1 MMQQETKQI
10 RLGFLY
16 PGHAAEDDYPLLAT
30 KAGQEITAL
39 VVHTSQDE
47 DAHRVDALLDLGSLS
62 RLLEGAKVLRDQVVD
77 AVVWACTSGSFV
89 YGWEGARQQVEAIAQ
104 ATGVPASSTSFA
116 FVDATKA
123 LGISKVAVSATYP
136 EDVSNY
142 FRAFLA
148 AGGIEVVHMG
158 YHDILTA
165 EGAGTLGQAQVEEM
179 IRRDDHPSAEAT
191 LLPDTALHSA
201 AWLDRLEEVAG
212 KPVLTANQV
221 SFWKALRLAGDT
233 RRYPGLGSLMRSG

>member
-1 MMQQETKQI
+1 M
-10 RLGFLY
+10 
-16 PGHAAEDDYPLLAT
+16 
-30 KAGQEITAL
+30 
-39 VVHTSQDE
+39 
-47 DAHRVDALLDLGSLS
+47 
-62 RLLEGAKVLRDQVVD
+62 
-77 AVVWACTSGSFV
+77 
-89 YGWEGARQQVEAIAQ
+89 
-104 ATGVPASSTSFA
+104 PASSTPFA
-116 FVDATKA
+116 FVDASRA
-123 LGISKVAVSATYP
+123 LGLSKVAVSATYP

-158 YHDILTA
+158 SHAILTA
-165 EGAGTLGQAQVEEM
+165 EEVGTLGQGQVEGM
-179 IRRDDHPSAEAT
+179 IRRDDHPSAEAI

-233 RRYPGLGSLMRSG
+233 RRYPGLGSLMRLG

>member
-1 MMQQETKQI
+1 MVQRETRQI

-16 PGHAAEDDYPLLAT
+16 PGHAAEDDYPLLAM
-30 KAGQEITAL
+30 KAGQGIVVH

-47 DAHRVDALLDLGSLS
+47 DAHRVDALLDLGSPS
-62 RLLEGAKVLRDQVVD
+62 RLLEGAKVLRDQAVD

-104 ATGVPASSTSFA
+104 ATGMPASSTSFA
-116 FVDATKA
+116 FIDAARA
-123 LGISKVAVSATYP
+123 LGTSKVAVSATYP

-142 FRAFLA
+142 FREFLA

-165 EGAGTLGQAQVEEM
+165 EEAGTLGRAQVEEM
-179 IRRDDHPSAEAT
+179 IRYDSHPSAEAI

-221 SFWKALRLAGDT
+221 SFWKALRLAGNT
-233 RRYPGLGSLMRSG
+233 RRYAGLGALL